1 MPALSKKQ
9 QKFMGIVRSI
19 QKGEQ
24 PASKFNKD
32 AQDVAKDM
40 KKTDVKKFAS
50 TKHKGLPMKKEILG
64 KLKEMI
70 KQELSEYTYGSGDIV
85 KDVNPTCPHYGAEG
99 KVKSVNPKSVVFV
112 VMNKGKNF
120 KPGMEL
126 EKSHDQMKKI
136 GESINEMSAKS
147 KKIISKLGKKEKE
160 MFSTMVDMLGFD
172 QVMSDYKRDKKAFK
186 QALKDMSESVITE
199 KMSVKSSKDYID
211 NLTQAIDLI
220 VRQAN
225 NLKGAL
231 AKHPIKRDANKL
243 KAVKT
248 MLKRSIL
255 PAMLRYEKENSVEK
269 GYNGVDLTILKKKLQ
284 DGQFKYAIQYS
295 LLPALDTRSYDS
307 NSFYALNNT
316 KEDKLRERLV
326 KVLRGLVNK
335 MDDAQ
340 LENINEDGHTDV
352 ASSKRKVMIMVDD
365 SNKLL
370 NKLNGMNKED
380 SLPSWWTDKITL
392 SQNYLEKATNYITN
406 PVESIN
412 ENRDFEKLYN
422 LFTKKDYFNLKNS
435 IKQMLRNYDVAL
447 KKGDKGAQKYTK
459 QDVIKSVTAQNKEN
473 AKRVYDELVTAIK
486 KKDIRRLKSRLRYD
500 QPYSLAIFN
509 QITGKKLPKTNSGI
523 LSFLDNEFMK
533 ESVNEMS
540 AKTKKIISKLGKKE
554 KEMFIDMVDML
565 GFDQVMADY
574 KRDKKAFKQA
584 LKDMSESVI
593 QERNDEVQTGNEY
606 TKLWLQ
612 SINLIIKQA
621 NGLKGALAKHP
632 IKRDINKL
640 KAVEKLFRKFIK
652 PAVEQEGKDNRHY
665 APNQTQLKK
674 YLSDGKF
681 KISTRI
687 LRQTIESSNG
697 YDENSFY
704 YLGDKEKQL
713 TKKMGRVLYDIENK
727 MDKAN
732 LENVN
737 ESMNPS
743 AVKKMRDEFE
753 KTGELPPHLKKFAKD
768 LNAMKKKHK
777 VKNIVVPGLEWM
789 SDMKE
794 NINEDG
800 HTDVA
805 SSKRK
810 VMIMVDDSNKLLN
823 KLNGMNKEDSLP
835 SWWSDKITLSQNY
848 LEKAT
853 NYLLNPVESVNEFR
867 DKREANTALDQI
879 GPKALYMIGAKDYVF
894 GNSGGKKSLVFK
906 IMRNSKGVSHIRMR
920 LSSMDLYDMEFLAIR
935 AGKVK
940 VKSKEKGV
948 YGDQLGVM
956 IKKNTGLNIRL

>member
-85 KDVNPTCPHYGAEG
+85 KDVNPTCPHYGAQG

-136 GESINEMSAKS
+136 DES
-147 KKIISKLGKKEKE
+147 L
-160 MFSTMVDMLGFD
+160 
-172 QVMSDYKRDKKAFK
+172 
-186 QALKDMSESVITE
+186 
-199 KMSVKSSKDYID
+199 
-211 NLTQAIDLI
+211 
-220 VRQAN
+220 
-225 NLKGAL
+225 
-231 AKHPIKRDANKL
+231 
-243 KAVKT
+243 
-248 MLKRSIL
+248 
-255 PAMLRYEKENSVEK
+255 
-269 GYNGVDLTILKKKLQ
+269 
-284 DGQFKYAIQYS
+284 
-295 LLPALDTRSYDS
+295 
-307 NSFYALNNT
+307 
-316 KEDKLRERLV
+316 
-326 KVLRGLVNK
+326 
-335 MDDAQ
+335 
-340 LENINEDGHTDV
+340 
-352 ASSKRKVMIMVDD
+352 
-365 SNKLL
+365 
-370 NKLNGMNKED
+370 
-380 SLPSWWTDKITL
+380 
-392 SQNYLEKATNYITN
+392 
-406 PVESIN
+406 N

-574 KRDKKAFKQA
+574 KKDKKAFKQA

-920 LSSMDLYDMEFLAIR
+920 LTSLDLYDMEFLAIR
-935 AGKVK
+935 AGKIK

-948 YGDQLGVM
+948 YGDTLRVM
-956 IKKNTGLNIRL
+956 IKKNTGLNVTL